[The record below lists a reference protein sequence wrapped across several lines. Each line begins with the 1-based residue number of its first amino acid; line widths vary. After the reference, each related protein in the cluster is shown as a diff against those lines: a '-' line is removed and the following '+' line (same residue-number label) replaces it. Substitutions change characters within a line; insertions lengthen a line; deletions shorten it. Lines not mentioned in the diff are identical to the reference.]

1 MRFGL
6 ELVSEIVQLVSE
18 IVLISSFNRL
28 FIVTNKYLMSRQN
41 DERQIK
47 KLATSL
53 VKNLNCKFKLVMVRH
68 CGNLVNVNYFVIEI
82 KVSHEVP
89 AVYCLPP
96 VILR

>member
-1 MRFGL
+1 MRLGL
-6 ELVSEIVQLVSE
+6 KLVSE

-53 VKNLNCKFKLVMVRH
+53 LKNLNRKFKLVLVWY
-68 CGNLVNVNYFVIEI
+68 CGNLVNVYYFVIEI
-82 KVSHEVP
+82 KVSNEVP
-89 AVYCLPP
+89 AVYCLTP